1 MGAPSP
7 ALAGG
12 FAHRYR
18 SGCITPGLHH
28 RAMASSASAFK
39 AEIARVAR
47 KKVRCEIESLKKAN
61 IQHRSAIAL
70 LRPARHVSVEHR
82 GDLRDLIELLRRFKP
97 N

>member
-1 MGAPSP
+1 M
-7 ALAGG
+7 
-12 FAHRYR
+12 
-18 SGCITPGLHH
+18 
-28 RAMASSASAFK
+28 
-39 AEIARVAR
+39 AR